1 MIKWPWTSTS
11 KNQDADADS
20 EQLRLRTA
28 GVDCKV
34 CALHKVDISQDELRH
49 KIEED
54 PHWTSL
60 PWDYLIEL
68 VEKLYIF
75 DVRFSDAGMVP
86 HLLMETDQVNDQGQA
101 PFLERYFD
109 DGGQKELF
117 TDLEQYEREPPMA
130 ATYPCRVRFF
140 LHFADEESPLDIAG
154 KRLELP
160 DATPLPNWLRDLMP
174 YQPPN

>member
-11 KNQDADADS
+11 KNRAADAES
-20 EQLRLRTA
+20 ERLQLRIA
-28 GVDCKV
+28 GVDCKI

-60 PWDYLIEL
+60 SWDYLLEL

-75 DVRFSDAGMVP
+75 DVRFSDAGVVP
-86 HLLMETDQVNDQGQA
+86 RLLMETDQDNDQGQA

-109 DGGQKELF
+109 DGGRQELF
-117 TDLEQYEREPPMA
+117 TELEPHKREPPA
-130 ATYPCRVRFF
+130 GASYPCRVRFF
-140 LHFADEESPLDIAG
+140 LHFADEKAPLDIAG
-154 KRLELP
+154 RHVGLP
-160 DATPLPNWLRDLMP
+160 DATPLPAWLRDLMP